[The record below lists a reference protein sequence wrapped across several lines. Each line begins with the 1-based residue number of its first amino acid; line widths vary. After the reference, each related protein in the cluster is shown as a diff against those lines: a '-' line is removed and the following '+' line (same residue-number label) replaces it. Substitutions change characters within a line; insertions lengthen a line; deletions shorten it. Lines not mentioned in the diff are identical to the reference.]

1 MLVSFTSLSPPQCV
15 SRPSFA
21 PPRSPHLLLFLSH
34 SNLVFLPL
42 GTPFSDAGR
51 ANFEVE
57 SGLTADVEVAHK
69 KRQCLTITGGVA
81 AALFAA
87 IVIVAAVGGGGAW
100 CYLQGPCASGGVTS
114 AAGSTAA
121 PSAVIGADMKSEFE
135 NSDTSSS
142 DTSSSGRLRRRLGAF
157 VKLSSG
163 TEIDADK
170 LIDAAVKSANTQTSF
185 TEAIP
190 QFIEGISAHLKTSE
204 EFVSLGAS
212 DRAEII
218 EVTARTMMR
227 SQVKEELGACRQW
240 VKSVIKI
247 NALSTMAGG
256 SVAGGSKP
264 TITAATKA
272 NAVLKCKKDLIP
284 KYNHDLSDVDAV
296 NTANPEQKSFREN
309 VQNISAVLAATDAGF
324 ATADD
329 FILSVAKI
337 NKGMAEGFEPRADM
351 SATDKILFEEMSQS
365 ELEGASSTLSLSLA
379 HTHPHSSPPLSLPPL
394 PCALSFT
401 EGMGNCTEGM
411 KALAYNTKL
420 LGNSDKLVTALTTS
434 TKEFTKQA
442 IKTSATNK
450 KSVPLEKIASGA
462 TLAVAGCGDNA
473 LPKADMEKVLKGNA
487 NEIIGQLS
495 VGVDADGKCS
505 FPLPTRTSLS
515 LSPVSRTSSLT
526 SPPPS
531 LPLLRPSSLR
541 RGTRHRD
548 HVPADRR
555 RDGGVL

>member
-34 SNLVFLPL
+34 SNLVFL
-42 GTPFSDAGR
+42 FSDGGR

-100 CYLQGPCASGGVTS
+100 CYLQGPCASGGGVTS

-170 LIDAAVKSANTQTSF
+170 LIDAAVKSANTQTSSF

-190 QFIEGISAHLKTSE
+190 RFIEGISAHLKTSE

-256 SVAGGSKP
+256 SDVKLP
-264 TITAATKA
+264 ITAATKA
-272 NAVLKCKKDLIP
+272 NAELKCKKDLIP

-365 ELEGASSTLSLSLA
+365 ELEGASSTLSLSLL

-505 FPLPTRTSLS
+505 SPLPTRTSLS
-515 LSPVSRTSSLT
+515 LSL
-526 SPPPS
+526 SP
-531 LPLLRPSSLR
+531 LY
-541 RGTRHRD
+541 RGPH
-548 HVPADRR
+548 P
-555 RDGGVL
+555 

>member
-34 SNLVFLPL
+34 SNLVFL
-42 GTPFSDAGR
+42 FSDGGR

-142 DTSSSGRLRRRLGAF
+142 DTSSNGRLRRRLGAF

-170 LIDAAVKSANTQTSF
+170 LIDAAVKSANTQTSY

-256 SVAGGSKP
+256 SDVKLP
-264 TITAATKA
+264 ITAATKA
-272 NAVLKCKKDLIP
+272 NAELKCKKDLIP

-365 ELEGASSTLSLSLA
+365 ELEGASSTLSLSLSC
-379 HTHPHSSPPLSLPPL
+379 THILTLPLPSLSLPSL
-394 PCALSFT
+394 ARSLSQR
-401 EGMGNCTEGM
+401 
-411 KALAYNTKL
+411 AWA
-420 LGNSDKLVTALTTS
+420 TA
-434 TKEFTKQA
+434 
-442 IKTSATNK
+442 
-450 KSVPLEKIASGA
+450 
-462 TLAVAGCGDNA
+462 
-473 LPKADMEKVLKGNA
+473 PKA
-487 NEIIGQLS
+487 
-495 VGVDADGKCS
+495 
-505 FPLPTRTSLS
+505 
-515 LSPVSRTSSLT
+515 
-526 SPPPS
+526 
-531 LPLLRPSSLR
+531 
-541 RGTRHRD
+541 
-548 HVPADRR
+548 
-555 RDGGVL
+555 

>member
-515 LSPVSRTSSLT
+515 LSLPCIADLILDLT
-526 SPPPS
+526 SPFPPS
-531 LPLLRPSSLR
+531 PSSFF
-541 RGTRHRD
+541 TQARHSTSR
-548 HVPADRR
+548 PCPR
-555 RDGGVL
+555 

>member
-34 SNLVFLPL
+34 SNLVFL
-42 GTPFSDAGR
+42 FSDGGR

-142 DTSSSGRLRRRLGAF
+142 DTSSNGRLRRRLGAF

-170 LIDAAVKSANTQTSF
+170 LIDAAVKSANTQTSSF

-190 QFIEGISAHLKTSE
+190 RFIEGISAHLKTSE

-256 SVAGGSKP
+256 SDVKLP
-264 TITAATKA
+264 ITAATKA
-272 NAVLKCKKDLIP
+272 NAELKCKKDLIP

-309 VQNISAVLAATDAGF
+309 VQN
-324 ATADD
+324 
-329 FILSVAKI
+329 
-337 NKGMAEGFEPRADM
+337 M
-351 SATDKILFEEMSQS
+351 
-365 ELEGASSTLSLSLA
+365 
-379 HTHPHSSPPLSLPPL
+379 
-394 PCALSFT
+394 
-401 EGMGNCTEGM
+401 
-411 KALAYNTKL
+411 L
-420 LGNSDKLVTALTTS
+420 LL
-434 TKEFTKQA
+434 
-442 IKTSATNK
+442 
-450 KSVPLEKIASGA
+450 
-462 TLAVAGCGDNA
+462 
-473 LPKADMEKVLKGNA
+473 
-487 NEIIGQLS
+487 
-495 VGVDADGKCS
+495 
-505 FPLPTRTSLS
+505 
-515 LSPVSRTSSLT
+515 
-526 SPPPS
+526 
-531 LPLLRPSSLR
+531 
-541 RGTRHRD
+541 
-548 HVPADRR
+548 
-555 RDGGVL
+555 